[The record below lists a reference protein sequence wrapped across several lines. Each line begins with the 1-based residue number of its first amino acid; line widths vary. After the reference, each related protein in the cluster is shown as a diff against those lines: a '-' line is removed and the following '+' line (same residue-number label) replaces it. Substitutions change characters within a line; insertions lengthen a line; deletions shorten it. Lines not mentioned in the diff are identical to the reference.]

1 LAERLA
7 VYHRQQADNNP
18 EAPEEQPDSTHYEP
32 RAEDYRNGLA
42 IDYKMTCID
51 DPAMSGLSAKRFW
64 DMLCATWD
72 EDSEEEHSLRIQQQ
86 IPMNGER
93 AAAET
98 AESLESDSD
107 DVVQSEEQ

>member
-1 LAERLA
+1 MA

-18 EAPEEQPDSTHYEP
+18 KVVPEEPESSKHYEP

-42 IDYKMTCID
+42 IDYKMTCIE

-98 AESLESDSD
+98 GESLESDSD
-107 DVVQSEEQ
+107 EVVQSDNL